1 MVIYISDSSPIDDV
15 SCCLVSVYDIFFYD
29 SIVVGLLVL
38 FLLTY
43 FVMDHWMHECGNII
57 GSERS
62 SLASSAL
69 GGSRT
74 YSLLVSH
81 FSALFFTT
89 LSTLSRKLFF
99 LLCFSVFACLWG
111 TIELLPVSFF
121 SRVC

>member
-15 SCCLVSVYDIFFYD
+15 SCCLVSVYEFFFYD
-29 SIVVGLLVL
+29 LIVVGLLVL
-38 FLLTY
+38 FLLTN

-74 YSLLVSH
+74 YLLLVSH
-81 FSALFFTT
+81 FSSLFFMT
-89 LSTLSRKLFF
+89 LSTLSRELFF
-99 LLCFSVFACLWG
+99 CCALVCLPAFGGLLNFC
-111 TIELLPVSFF
+111 P
-121 SRVC
+121 